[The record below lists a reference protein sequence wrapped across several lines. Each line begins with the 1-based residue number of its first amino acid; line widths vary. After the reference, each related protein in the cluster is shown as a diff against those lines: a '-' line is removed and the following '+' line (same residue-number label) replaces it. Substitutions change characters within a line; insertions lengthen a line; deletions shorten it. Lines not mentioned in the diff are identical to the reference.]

1 MSFHTQS
8 GITNQTILLRTK
20 KSFGQHLLNDESIS
34 QNIVHAM
41 VSRYPK
47 TNLLEIGPGT
57 GVLTKYLVEGDFKF
71 MAVEADRDMVKYLT
85 HNLGMTEDQLIS
97 MDVLKV
103 DFSRLWEDGEQLN
116 VIGNFPYNI
125 STQIILRVLKY
136 KDLIPSVVGMFQKEV
151 GERIC
156 AGPGSKTYGKTSA
169 WIQAYYDCKIL
180 FDVPPEKFD
189 PPPKVQS
196 VVIQLD
202 RKEDYS
208 IDCDEKLFFSV
219 VKQAFS
225 QRRKML
231 RNTLKPYLKDS
242 GLLEDEFFQRRP
254 EHLGVEDYI
263 RVTQMIEKYQSQSQN
278 EEE

>member
-1 MSFHTQS
+1 
-8 GITNQTILLRTK
+8 
-20 KSFGQHLLNDESIS
+20 
-34 QNIVHAM
+34 M

-71 MAVEADRDMVKYLT
+71 KAVEADRDMVKYLQ

-97 MDVLKV
+97 MDILKV
-103 DFSRLWEDGEQLN
+103 DLSRLWENEQLN

-125 STQIILRVLKY
+125 STQIIMRVLKY
-136 KDLIPSVVGMFQKEV
+136 KEIVPSVVGMFQKEV
-151 GERIC
+151 GDRIC

-169 WIQAYYDCKIL
+169 WIQAYYDCKVL

-202 RKEDYS
+202 RKVNLTLG
-208 IDCDEKLFFSV
+208 CDEKLYFAV

-231 RNTLKPYLKDS
+231 RNTLKPYLKGSD
-242 GLLEDEFFQRRP
+242 LLQDEFFQRRP
-254 EHLGVEDYI
+254 EHLGVEDYV
-263 RVTQMIEKYQSQSQN
+263 RVTNMIAEYQASSS

>member
-1 MSFHTQS
+1 M
-8 GITNQTILLRTK
+8 RTK
-20 KSFGQHLLNDESIS
+20 KSYGQHLLNDETIA

-41 VSRYPK
+41 VSRYPN

-57 GVLTKYLVEGDFKF
+57 GVLTKYLVEGDFDFK
-71 MAVEADRDMVKYLT
+71 AVEADRDMVKYLQ

-103 DFSRLWEDGEQLN
+103 DFGRLWNNEPLN

-125 STQIILRVLKY
+125 STQIIMRVLKY
-136 KDLIPSVVGMFQKEV
+136 KDLVPSVVGMFQKEV

-156 AGPGSKTYGKTSA
+156 AGPGSKTYGKIST
-169 WIQAYYDCKIL
+169 WVQAFYDCKVL
-180 FDVPPEKFD
+180 LDVPPHKFD

-202 RKEDYS
+202 RKKDYS
-208 IDCDEKLFFSV
+208 LDCDEKLFVAV

-231 RNTLKPYLKDS
+231 RNTLKPYLKGSD
-242 GLLEDEFFQRRP
+242 LLQNEFFKRRP
-254 EHLGVEDYI
+254 ETLGVQEYVE
-263 RVTQMIEKYQSQSQN
+263 VTQMIADFQSSQN

>member
-1 MSFHTQS
+1 
-8 GITNQTILLRTK
+8 
-20 KSFGQHLLNDESIS
+20 
-34 QNIVHAM
+34 M
-41 VSRYPK
+41 VSRYPN

-71 MAVEADRDMVKYLT
+71 KAVEADRDMVKYLQ

-103 DFSRLWEDGEQLN
+103 DFSRLWDNEELN
-116 VIGNFPYNI
+116 IIGNFPYNI
-125 STQIILRVLKY
+125 STQIIMRVLKY
-136 KDLIPSVVGMFQKEV
+136 KDIIPSVVGMFQKEV
-151 GERIC
+151 GDRIC
-156 AGPGSKTYGKTSA
+156 AGPGSKTYGKTSV
-169 WIQAYYDCKIL
+169 WIQAYYDCKVL

-202 RKEDYS
+202 RKEDQTLG
-208 IDCDEKLFFSV
+208 CDEKLYFSV

-231 RNTLKPYLKDS
+231 RNTLKPYLKGS
-242 GLLEDEFFQRRP
+242 ELLQHESFQRRP
-254 EHLGVEDYI
+254 EHLGVEDYVK
-263 RVTQMIEKYQSQSQN
+263 VTNMIAEYQASKG

>member
-1 MSFHTQS
+1 
-8 GITNQTILLRTK
+8 
-20 KSFGQHLLNDESIS
+20 
-34 QNIVHAM
+34 M
-41 VSRYPK
+41 VNRYPK

-71 MAVEADRDMVKYLT
+71 KAVEADRDMVKYLK

-103 DFSRLWEDGEQLN
+103 DFTRLWGDEQLN

-125 STQIILRVLKY
+125 STQIIMRVLKY
-136 KDLIPSVVGMFQKEV
+136 KEIIPSVVGMFQKEV
-151 GERIC
+151 GDRIC
-156 AGPGSKTYGKTSA
+156 ATPGSKVYGKTSA
-169 WIQAYYDCKIL
+169 WIQAYYDCKVL

-202 RKEDYS
+202 RKENLELG
-208 IDCDEKLFFSV
+208 CDEKLYFSV

-231 RNTLKPYLKDS
+231 RNTLKAYLKGSD
-242 GLLEDEFFQRRP
+242 LLQSEFFQQRP

-263 RVTQMIEKYQSQSQN
+263 RVTNMIADHQSSQS

>member
-1 MSFHTQS
+1 
-8 GITNQTILLRTK
+8 
-20 KSFGQHLLNDESIS
+20 
-34 QNIVHAM
+34 M
-41 VSRYPK
+41 VSRYPN

-71 MAVEADRDMVKYLT
+71 KAVEADRDMVKYLQ

-103 DFSRLWEDGEQLN
+103 DLSRLWNNEQLN

-136 KDLIPSVVGMFQKEV
+136 KELVPSVVGMFQKEV
-151 GERIC
+151 GDRIC

-169 WIQAYYDCKIL
+169 WVQAFYDCKVL
-180 FDVPPEKFD
+180 FEVPPEKFD

-202 RKEDYS
+202 RKEN
-208 IDCDEKLFFSV
+208 ITLDCDEKLYVAV

-231 RNTLKPYLKDS
+231 RNTLKPYLKGSD
-242 GLLEDEFFQRRP
+242 LLNDEFFQQRP
-254 EHLGVEDYI
+254 ENLGVDDYVK
-263 RVTQMIEKYQSQSQN
+263 VTKMIAEYQASNS

>member
-1 MSFHTQS
+1 
-8 GITNQTILLRTK
+8 
-20 KSFGQHLLNDESIS
+20 
-34 QNIVHAM
+34 
-41 VSRYPK
+41 
-47 TNLLEIGPGT
+47 
-57 GVLTKYLVEGDFKF
+57 
-71 MAVEADRDMVKYLT
+71 MAVEADRDMVKYLQ

-103 DFSRLWEDGEQLN
+103 DLSRLWENEQLN

-125 STQIILRVLKY
+125 STQIIMRVLKY
-136 KDLIPSVVGMFQKEV
+136 KDIVPSVVGMFQKEV

-156 AGPGSKTYGKTSA
+156 AGPGSRTYGKTSA
-169 WIQAYYDCKIL
+169 WIQAYYDCKVL
-180 FDVPPEKFD
+180 FDVPPHKFD

-202 RKEDYS
+202 RKEGYS
-208 IDCDEKLFFSV
+208 IDCDEKLYFSV

-231 RNTLKPYLKDS
+231 RNTLKPYLKGS

-254 EHLGVEDYI
+254 ETLGVEEYVK
-263 RVTQMIEKYQSQSQN
+263 VTQMIAQYQQESAKSD